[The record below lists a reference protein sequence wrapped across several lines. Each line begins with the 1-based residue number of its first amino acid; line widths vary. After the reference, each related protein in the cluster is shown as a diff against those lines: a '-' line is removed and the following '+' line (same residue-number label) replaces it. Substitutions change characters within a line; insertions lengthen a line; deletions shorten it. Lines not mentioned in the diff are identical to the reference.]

1 MSVFC
6 TIKKRR
12 SVQRTFRW
20 AFQGGVGIVLR
31 KNPSFSKNISEMAFQ
46 KNSLY
51 QSIELLRRRP
61 ITIAIKVRCYLRS
74 PPIISQMIKKIHNG
88 HKMGHTIHKIIY
100 TQIIGTI
107 SYLLILGYVITLL
120 NSILKIFQIFYDA
133 L

>member
-1 MSVFC
+1 
-6 TIKKRR
+6 
-12 SVQRTFRW
+12 
-20 AFQGGVGIVLR
+20 
-31 KNPSFSKNISEMAFQ
+31 MAFQ

-61 ITIAIKVRCYLRS
+61 ITIAIEVRCYLRS

-120 NSILKIFQIFYDA
+120 LLYKTDKLLLVFLSILGKNCNVFCYLNTKTSKMREDQVKKHRLFLLQDQD